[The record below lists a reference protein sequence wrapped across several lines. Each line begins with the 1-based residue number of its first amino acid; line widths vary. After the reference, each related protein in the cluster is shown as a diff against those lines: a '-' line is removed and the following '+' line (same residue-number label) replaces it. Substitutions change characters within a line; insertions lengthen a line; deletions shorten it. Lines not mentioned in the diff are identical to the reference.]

1 MGLSHSPR
9 IVTDGLV
16 FCVDAGDKM
25 SYPGAGTTW
34 TDLSKNRNNGTL
46 TNGPTFNSANGGS
59 IVFDGSNDYVSILN
73 NGKGSVFETNSYT
86 VESFVYIDALNGNP
100 RTIWS
105 YDYTS
110 FNPPYYSQH
119 FRIGGTGSANGL
131 MAAYNINGTYY
142 NLVANG
148 NLNNINRWYAL
159 STVITSSRQE
169 LWINGDVVA
178 SSSEVISNILYYNQ
192 VVNIGRLPTYG
203 AYFSEKISSV
213 RMYNRALSAQEIKQN
228 YNATRGRFQ

>member
-1 MGLSHSPR
+1 MASKSGPD
-9 IVTDGLV
+9 IIEDGLV
-16 FCVDAGDKM
+16 LCLDAASKR
-25 SYPGAGTTW
+25 SYPGTGTVW
-34 TDLSKNRNNGTL
+34 TDLKGVNNGTL
-46 TNGPTFNSANGGS
+46 TNGPTFDAGNGGS
-59 IVFDGSNDYVSILN
+59 IVFDGGNDYVSILN

-86 VESFVYIDALNGNP
+86 VESFVYIDALSVNP

-110 FNPPYYSQH
+110 FDPPYYSQH
-119 FRIGGTGSANGL
+119 FRIGGGVAANGL
-131 MAAYNINGTYY
+131 RAAYNINGTYY
-142 NLVANG
+142 YLEANG

-213 RMYNRALSAQEIKQN
+213 RMYNRALTPDEIRRN
-228 YNATRGRFQ
+228 YLSTKERFA